1 MARSP
6 FDCKGRLDERTKK
19 NTSEIEKE
27 EKVTL
32 KYWNVKKGNR
42 KRKKERKEERKEER
56 ELTLSP
62 TQNKTGPCIQSNK
75 SVEVFSEKVAL
86 TPLGMTGVSRI
97 SSQKFF
103 RRIFLN
109 DK

>member
-42 KRKKERKEERKEER
+42 KRKKERKKKLERKKE
-56 ELTLSP
+56 
-62 TQNKTGPCIQSNK
+62 N
-75 SVEVFSEKVAL
+75 
-86 TPLGMTGVSRI
+86 
-97 SSQKFF
+97 
-103 RRIFLN
+103 
-109 DK
+109 